1 MPYQHNGP
9 ASSVPEVVSPRSAR
23 RVLALGMYDGA
34 TAGVL
39 EADTGDVY
47 RFDLP
52 DEDVQLGKV
61 GPRTYSLRLLPAD
74 ALGRLIAI
82 LGPHFPPKWPAW
94 YPVWQFTDDAMRE
107 QVEAQT
113 DTILAEAGPVLWE
126 ITTDDCWEFT
136 HFVAARPVIRP
147 AVHE

>member
-1 MPYQHNGP
+1 MHYPHNGP
-9 ASSVPEVVSPRSAR
+9 ASSLPELAAPRSAR
-23 RVLALGMYDGA
+23 RVLALGIYDGA

-39 EADTGDVY
+39 EADTGEVF

-52 DEDVQLGKV
+52 DEDVQLGKL

-74 ALGRLIAI
+74 AFRQLIAI
-82 LGPHFPPKWPAW
+82 IGPHFPPKWPAW
-94 YPVWQFTDDAMRE
+94 YPVWQFPDDSTRV

-113 DTILAEAGPVLWE
+113 DMVLAEAGPVLWE
-126 ITTDDCWEFT
+126 ITTDDYWEFA
-136 HFVAARPVIRP
+136 HFVATRPVTRP